1 MATHPDPLI
10 EKVERLCET
19 LERIGDA
26 LVSVDADALLET
38 EETLARL
45 LATFDAESSPRVAD
59 SAALKERVLR
69 ARAALLRCRRL
80 GSCFTSVAGARL
92 RTRSGMMLYGPAGGY
107 VEHGV
112 SGASVKVAT

>member
-45 LATFDAESSPRVAD
+45 LATFDAESSRVAD

-92 RTRSGMMLYGPAGGY
+92 RTRSGMMLYGPAGGF
-107 VEHGV
+107 VEHSV

>member
-1 MATHPDPLI
+1 MTTHADPLLQ
-10 EKVERLCET
+10 KVERLCET

-38 EETLARL
+38 EETLAQL
-45 LATFDAESSPRVAD
+45 LATFDADPSRHLVDGE
-59 SAALKERVLR
+59 ALKARVLR

-92 RTRSGMMLYGPAGGY
+92 RARSGMLLYGPSGDF
-107 VEHGV
+107 VEPQV
-112 SGASVKVAT
+112 SGASVKVTT